1 MVAPTKRITLMQILI
16 LVIAS
21 NQPEHQADLESQKK
35 TWVSECNENVSV
47 IYLRGW
53 DQSECYFEKDVLFVP
68 IREEYSNILH
78 KTIIGINYILDNFE
92 FDVLVRSNVST
103 YFETNRLV
111 KELNQSVYRG
121 SFFGGYFDKSKD
133 KNFYNGDSF
142 EYISGT
148 GVYLSKDVVIE
159 LSKLDPNKYTGISE
173 DLAIY
178 DFLKDKGFKTIRMA
192 RNNLFSTHFFI
203 PTFNIRV
210 KNTFNSKSASRRM
223 QLVHNFFYTK
233 SLPLKLLAYFKI
245 QINEIHE
252 FLRHPEYPHMY
263 LIKNRVVLIS
273 FLKMKL
279 SRLKNYT

>member
-1 MVAPTKRITLMQILI
+1 MKILI

-21 NQPEHQADLESQKK
+21 NQPENEADLESQKN
-35 TWVSECNENVSV
+35 TWVSVCNKNVSV
-47 IYLRGW
+47 IFLRGW
-53 DQSECYFEKDVLFVP
+53 EQGQYYFVKEKNVLFVP
-68 IREEYSNILH
+68 IREEYSNILS
-78 KTIIGINYILDNFE
+78 KTVLGINYILDNFE
-92 FDVLVRSNVST
+92 FDILVRSNVST

-111 KELNQSVYRG
+111 RELNHPIYRG
-121 SFFGGYFDKSKD
+121 SFFGGYFDRSKD
-133 KNFYNGDSF
+133 RKFHNGNSF

-148 GVYLSKDVVIE
+148 GIYLSKDAAVA
-159 LSKLDPNKYTGISE
+159 LSKLEPNQYIGVSE

-178 DFLKDKGFKTIRMA
+178 DYLKDKGFKAIRMA

-223 QLVHNFFYTK
+223 QLVHNYFYAK
-233 SLPLKLLAYFKI
+233 PLPLKVLAYFKL
-245 QINEIHE
+245 QMYETYE

-263 LIKNRVVLIS
+263 LIKNRVVLKS

-279 SRLKNYT
+279 SRIKN

>member
-1 MVAPTKRITLMQILI
+1 
-16 LVIAS
+16 
-21 NQPEHQADLESQKK
+21 
-35 TWVSECNENVSV
+35 
-47 IYLRGW
+47 
-53 DQSECYFEKDVLFVP
+53 VLFVP
-68 IREEYSNILH
+68 ICEEYSNILH

-92 FDVLVRSNVST
+92 FDILVRSNVST

-121 SFFGGYFDKSKD
+121 SFLGGYFDKSKD

-159 LSKLDPNKYTGISE
+159 LSKLDPNKYIGVSE

-233 SLPLKLLAYFKI
+233 SLPLKVLAYFKI

-252 FLRHPEYPHMY
+252 FFRHPEYPHMY